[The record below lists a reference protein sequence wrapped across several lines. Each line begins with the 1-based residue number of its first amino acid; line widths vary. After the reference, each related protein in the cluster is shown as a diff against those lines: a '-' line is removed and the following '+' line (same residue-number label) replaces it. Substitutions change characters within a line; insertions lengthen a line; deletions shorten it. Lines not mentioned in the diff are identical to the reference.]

1 MIFHLDNTIK
11 KQSQEAILTLAE
23 AMVLACDNHHFIIR
37 DKLVDWID
45 EEIMNSQLYLG
56 KLAKMKLQSNH
67 ELFFPKKCHKK
78 YLQNITV
85 GYGKN
90 MINIE
95 QMHKMAMLPSY
106 VILENGKYD
115 WSMFEKWVFLY
126 RNDDCFETIN
136 KMVNTAIYDG
146 QLLPD
151 NGGGKTNIPNQA
163 YIRTSLY
170 PTSELKLYSYKLLA
184 IFDSDKTSDTDLF
197 DHNNDIKTKLDKLK
211 VEFYELRKRKIENY
225 FPFET
230 YKAVGLANAVNRP
243 VGLTELDWDYCNL
256 NDNKSFIEKNGQTI
270 RVQDF
275 LKKFEKTHV
284 VDLSNSLTE
293 QQLKQRIAHDN
304 PINGHDEVQETILK
318 MAKLI

>member
-37 DKLVDWID
+37 DTLIDWID

-56 KLAKMKLQSNH
+56 ELAKLKLQNNH
-67 ELFFPKKCHKK
+67 ELFSPKSCHKK
-78 YLQNITV
+78 YLQEITV
-85 GYGKN
+85 GYERK
-90 MINIE
+90 MISIE
-95 QMHKMAMLPSY
+95 QMYKMVQLPSY
-106 VILENGKYD
+106 VILENSKYD
-115 WSMFEKWVFLY
+115 WSMFEKWVYLY
-126 RNDDCFETIN
+126 SDDDIFETIN
-136 KMVNTAIYDG
+136 QMVNTAIYEG
-146 QLLPD
+146 QIIPD

-163 YIRTSLY
+163 YIRTSIY

-184 IFDSDKTSDTDLF
+184 VLDSDKTSDTDLF
-197 DHNNDIKTKLDKLK
+197 DHNNDIKTKLGNLN

-230 YKAVGLANAVNRP
+230 YKAVGLSKTENRP
-243 VGLTELDWDYCNL
+243 AELTELDWDYCDL
-256 NDNKSFIEKNGQTI
+256 NDNKSSIAKNNHTI

-275 LKKFEKTHV
+275 LHKFEKKNV
-284 VDLSNSLTE
+284 VDLSNALTK

-304 PINGHDEVQETILK
+304 RINGHDEVQETILK
-318 MAKLI
+318 IAKLI